1 MPVFLPDLYYFKFG
15 DTLMNPEKNTVA
27 AEVTSVTTEKKAY
40 SAPKVTEHGTVEQI
54 TGSMFVYSISGQR
67 RAD

>member
-1 MPVFLPDLYYFKFG
+1 
-15 DTLMNPEKNTVA
+15 MNPEKNTVA

-54 TGSMFVYSISGQR
+54 TGLLVFSISGQYGHPF
-67 RAD
+67 

>member
-54 TGSMFVYSISGQR
+54 TGLLVFSISGQYGHPF
-67 RAD
+67 

>member
-1 MPVFLPDLYYFKFG
+1 
-15 DTLMNPEKNTVA
+15 MNPEKNTVA
-27 AEVTSVTTEKKAY
+27 AEMTSVTTEKKAY